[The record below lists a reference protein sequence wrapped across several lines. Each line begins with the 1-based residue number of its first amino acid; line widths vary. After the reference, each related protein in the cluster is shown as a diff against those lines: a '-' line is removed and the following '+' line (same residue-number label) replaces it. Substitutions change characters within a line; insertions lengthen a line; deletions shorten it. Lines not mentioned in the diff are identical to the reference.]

1 MPIDDR
7 ELWACALAVERRYG
21 DAAPTHVA
29 ERIGAL
35 VLAEDPDGVAVW
47 KAIAARLDQ
56 LRQQRAD

>member
-1 MPIDDR
+1 MPISDR

-21 DAAPTHVA
+21 DRAPVHVA

-35 VLAEDPDGVAVW
+35 VLDGDHDGVEVW

-56 LRQQRAD
+56 LRQQAPD